1 MGTLGKP
8 TGGAL
13 SVMRVVDVNEAET
26 REQQRRRDGKPSQ
39 CIADENTEITA
50 NAILNQLESD
60 KSEREREDRQ
70 KERGGQ
76 NNFPFNRVSGNKKRG
91 DFFAVIIAKIYVI
104 NNMKILLWEEGIS
117 PTDWLRLI
125 KDQL

>member
-1 MGTLGKP
+1 
-8 TGGAL
+8 
-13 SVMRVVDVNEAET
+13 MRGVDVNEAET
-26 REQQRRRDGKPSQ
+26 REQQRCRDGKPSQ
-39 CIADENTEITA
+39 CIADENSEITA

-60 KSEREREDRQ
+60 KSERERRQ
-70 KERGGQ
+70 TERGGQ
-76 NNFPFNRVSGNKKRG
+76 NNIPFNRVSGNKKRG

-104 NNMKILLWEEGIS
+104 NNMKILLWEYGIS